1 MQLLRSGGQINWSGA
16 SGSVF
21 LHTPTPLSVFL
32 VCRLLIGIF
41 RDERVSRMA
50 EERVKGNNWIEKI
63 ARAERANITSRPNE
77 SRKIKLDHVN

>member
-16 SGSVF
+16 SGSVL

-50 EERVKGNNWIEKI
+50 EERVKGNNWIEKDCE
-63 ARAERANITSRPNE
+63 RRERANITTRPNE
-77 SRKIKLDHVN
+77 SRKIIL